1 MSLLAFH
8 LLELL
13 SKPGS
18 FPGFIIM
25 ERSQRC
31 NSVQCTRCCL
41 IPGSHQELGQIVD
54 KEVRYELLGK
64 VTIDKISK
72 YSSFPRK
79 AYGII
84 CKLSNPFKQPQEYYQ
99 IGDFIIGGVA
109 SQSYPFSE
117 AIDFKQ
123 YPNPWLFESPVEMPI
138 NNQHI
143 LSLVYAVKEI
153 NRNPKI
159 LPNISLGFHI
169 SNSYIDARMIYL
181 NTLKL
186 LSSQER
192 TIPNYSCEKQNML
205 PVVIGESDSEHSLLM
220 ANILITYKIP
230 QVAYCFFAI
239 EKDARN
245 SIPYF
250 YRMVPGEAQQF
261 HGIVQ
266 LLLHFQWTWVGI
278 VVTNSDKGEKV
289 MATMLS
295 MFSQNGICAAFMG
308 RIQPLIDLLH
318 IVHLTQHIQS
328 MTHFLQNITTNVIVM
343 YSDTQTMWSFKNML
357 QLGEVSLGKVWIITA
372 HWDFGS
378 PTFLK
383 KMALEI
389 FHGALSFTIQIN
401 EVPGFQPFLEL
412 LNVHWPK
419 EDASSKF
426 IWEKECLIPCFNIHT
441 KKCVWDGSA
450 ENLPKSFF
458 QISMTGQSYSIY
470 NSVYA
475 IAHVLHNFKSSRF
488 RLKPTTDKMGVGF
501 LNLEPWKRQ
510 IHRTSVRTTKEIIVS
525 QTVLFLPNQL
535 YHFLSK
541 ISFNNS
547 VGDHVSFNENGELKS
562 GYDITNL
569 IGFPNKSYFNVKVG
583 RIDSYSS
590 SSKPFV
596 INEDLIVWHKEFKKV
611 PPSAVCNEK
620 CHPGYSRKKQEGKP
634 FCCYD
639 CIPCPAGKISDQKD
653 MDDCFKCPEDQYPN
667 RSQDKCLI
675 KSLNFLTYDEALGI
689 SLALSSC
696 SFALLTTVVLGI
708 FIKHRN
714 TPIVKANNLDLS
726 YLLLISLLFCFLSSL
741 LFIGRPGEVICPL
754 RQIAFAIT
762 FSIAISCVLAKT
774 ITVVLAFMATK
785 PGSAIKKWI
794 GKKLSNYIVL
804 FSSLIQTGICI
815 SWICIACPYPD
826 MDMTSLTEEIILEC
840 NKGSIVMF
848 CCIMSYLGSLAV
860 VSFITAFLAR
870 KLPNSFNEAKF
881 ITFSML
887 VFCNVWIFFVPT
899 YLSSKGKYMVAVEIF
914 ALLSSSA
921 GLLGCIFLPKCYI
934 IVLRPELNKKNHLTR
949 KNMGCGN

>member
-18 FPGFIIM
+18 FSGSIVM

-31 NSVQCTRCCL
+31 NLVQCTRCCL
-41 IPGSHQELGQIVD
+41 IPGSHQGLGQIVD
-54 KEVRYELLGK
+54 KGVWYHPMLLRSPLGVCYELFGK

-79 AYGII
+79 TYDII

-99 IGDFIIGGVA
+99 IGDVIIGGVA

-123 YPNPWLFESPVEMPI
+123 YPNPWLFESPV
-138 NNQHI
+138 
-143 LSLVYAVKEI
+143 
-153 NRNPKI
+153 
-159 LPNISLGFHI
+159 
-169 SNSYIDARMIYL
+169 YIDARMIYL

-205 PVVIGESDSEHSLLM
+205 PVVIGESDSENSLLM

-239 EKDARN
+239 EKDAGN

-295 MFSQNGICAAFMG
+295 MFSQNGICAAFTG
-308 RIQPLIDLLH
+308 RIQPLFDLLH

-419 EDASSKF
+419 EDTNSKF
-426 IWEKECLIPCFNIHT
+426 IWEKECLIPCFNMHK
-441 KKCVWDGSA
+441 KKCVWDGSV

-475 IAHVLHNFKSSRF
+475 IAHVLHNLKSSRF

-501 LNLEPWKRQ
+501 LNLEPWK
-510 IHRTSVRTTKEIIVS
+510 
-525 QTVLFLPNQL
+525 L
-535 YHFLSK
+535 YHFLSR

-583 RIDSYSS
+583 RIDSYSLS
-590 SSKPFV
+590 RKPFV
-596 INEDLIVWHKEFKKV
+596 INEDLIEWHKEFKKV

-689 SLALSSC
+689 SLAISSC

-785 PGSAIKKWI
+785 PGSAIKKLI

-804 FSSLIQTGICI
+804 CSSLIQTGICI

-848 CCIMSYLGSLAV
+848 CCIMSYLGSLAA

-949 KNMGCGN
+949 KNTGCGN